1 MEKVC
6 GCRDMVGRQ
15 SRLPSGLS
23 LNFVQRL
30 ETAFIGPLLCFMS
43 YAGPH
48 AGTAL
53 SEAGQASYQFSSEAL
68 SALLEGQ
75 SPEPAS

>member
-1 MEKVC
+1 
-6 GCRDMVGRQ
+6 MVGRQ
-15 SRLPSGLS
+15 STLPSGLGM
-23 LNFVQRL
+23 NFVQRL
-30 ETAFIGPLLCFMS
+30 KTAFIGLPLCFMS
-43 YAGPH
+43 YAVLH

-75 SPEPAS
+75 SPETAS